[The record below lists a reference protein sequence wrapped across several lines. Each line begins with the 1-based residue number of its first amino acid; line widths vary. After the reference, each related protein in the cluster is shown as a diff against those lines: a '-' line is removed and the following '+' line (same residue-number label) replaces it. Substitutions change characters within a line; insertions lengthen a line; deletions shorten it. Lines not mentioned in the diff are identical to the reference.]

1 MGIFQPERLSSRP
14 ISGPATGRSERRRVL
29 GIKTN
34 GVPVKTSN
42 HSRYLV
48 KSLVHAS
55 RVLEA
60 FQSAGD
66 VLRLRDVVAR
76 TAFNKGMCFRL
87 LYTLHQC
94 GFLDKVGENHYRLAS
109 EVRRRRLY
117 RIGYAAQGQDTSF
130 DREVRTGL
138 VRAAEREHVELIV
151 VDNRY
156 QPKIALRSADYL
168 IKEQVDLVIEFQTD
182 EVIAPAIASK
192 YLQANIPFI
201 AIDIPHPGA
210 TYFGANNYQAGLM
223 AGHYLGRW
231 AKKTWN
237 GEVDEILL
245 VELSRAGSL
254 PKARMRGILAGIA
267 EVIRIPDRC
276 RTVNLDG
283 DGQFQTA
290 LERVR
295 KHLRET
301 KAKRILIGSANDSSA
316 LGALRAFEEAGRAH
330 DCAVVG
336 QNAEPEARAELRSP
350 KTRLIASVAYFP
362 EKYGDGL
369 LRLALDLLARK
380 AVPPA
385 VFTTHQ
391 IITNENV
398 DHFYPNDSLLTVPA

>member
-1 MGIFQPERLSSRP
+1 M
-14 ISGPATGRSERRRVL
+14 
-29 GIKTN
+29 
-34 GVPVKTSN
+34 KTSN

-66 VLRLRDVVAR
+66 VLRLRDVVTR
-76 TAFNKGMCFRL
+76 TGYNKGMCFRL

-130 DREVRTGL
+130 DREVRTSL
-138 VRAAEREHVELIV
+138 MQAAEREHVELIV

-182 EVIAPAIASK
+182 EGIAPAIATK
-192 YLQANIPFI
+192 YLEANIPFI

-231 AKKTWN
+231 AKKHWN
-237 GEVDEILL
+237 GEIDEILL
-245 VELSRAGSL
+245 VELHRAGSL
-254 PKARMRGILAGIA
+254 AS
-267 EVIRIPDRC
+267 V
-276 RTVNLDG
+276 DG

-295 KHLRET
+295 KHLRES
-301 KAKRILIGSANDSSA
+301 KAKHVLVGAANDTSA
-316 LGALRAFEEAGRAH
+316 LGTIRAFEEAGRGS

-336 QNAEPEARAELRSP
+336 QNAEPEARAELRSQA
-350 KTRLIASVAYFP
+350 TRLIASVAYFP
-362 EKYGDGL
+362 EKYGDGC
-369 LRLALDLLARK
+369 LRLALDILAR
-380 AVPPA
+380 
-385 VFTTHQ
+385 
-391 IITNENV
+391 
-398 DHFYPNDSLLTVPA
+398 